1 MPYFSYENTGI
12 ARDITSVTP
21 NDSTD
26 NVPAQCIG
34 LYAGSSGDVV
44 VITENDTEITIPV
57 ASLSPLYVAIKRV
70 KATGTT
76 ASNIFALSV

>member
-1 MPYFSYENTGI
+1 MPYFSYESTGI

-26 NVPAQCIG
+26 NVPSQCIG

-44 VITENDTEITIPV
+44 VITENDTEITIPI

>member
-1 MPYFSYENTGI
+1 MPYFSYETTGI

-26 NVPAQCIG
+26 NVPSQCIG
-34 LYAGSSGDVV
+34 LYVGSSGNVT
-44 VITENDTEITIPV
+44 VITENNNEITIPV
-57 ASLSPLYVAIKRV
+57 ASLSPLYVAIRRIKS
-70 KATGTT
+70 TGTT